1 MTDHQHPKPASN
13 KDRSQHKSFLRASLR
28 RARRTQPQPSPELFR
43 QTISSLASD
52 TLGGRP
58 GHIAAFLPYGTE
70 PPILPALRD
79 LHRSGHRIAV
89 PLIRPR
95 RQLAWC
101 FWEPDMPL
109 GRNSLGIDEPLGQP
123 QGPELFLKADL
134 RLVPALAFDRS
145 GRRLGQ
151 GGGYYDALLAALPD
165 SDLASTYGVIYA
177 REILDGL
184 PADPWDAQLTRLLTE
199 KGVRVLTTAPSKP
212 RTYPTGQT
220 GRISL

>member
-1 MTDHQHPKPASN
+1 
-13 KDRSQHKSFLRASLR
+13 
-28 RARRTQPQPSPELFR
+28 
-43 QTISSLASD
+43 
-52 TLGGRP
+52 
-58 GHIAAFLPYGTE
+58 
-70 PPILPALRD
+70 
-79 LHRSGHRIAV
+79 
-89 PLIRPR
+89 
-95 RQLAWC
+95 
-101 FWEPDMPL
+101 MPL

-151 GGGYYDALLAALPD
+151 GGGYYDALLAALPAP
-165 SDLASTYGVIYA
+165 DLASTYGVIYA